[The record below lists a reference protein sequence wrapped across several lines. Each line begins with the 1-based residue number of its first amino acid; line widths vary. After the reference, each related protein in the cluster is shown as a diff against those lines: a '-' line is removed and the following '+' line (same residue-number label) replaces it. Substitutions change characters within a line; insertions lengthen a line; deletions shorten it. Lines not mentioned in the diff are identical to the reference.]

1 MKINL
6 AIYTATEGFDWQ
18 PGSAYPRGELN
29 KYKEMIGRFPDIL
42 MEKVPYG
49 GIFVCDGKLV
59 FYRLHIAQR
68 GDSRGRDAL
77 YCVLGTIPLEAGK
90 KVNLSRV
97 FETPEFRAPMRP
109 FPNSVEIEES
119 LPARPPSTWEE
130 MQDALN
136 SPSSSAQVGVLSTF
150 FSHGKFFCRLDGS
163 VDNPT
168 PRLTYENCDLKPAPK
183 VDVRLPIEVVR
194 AEVAAQ
200 PNTAAIERNAYD
212 RARSDFEKR
221 LMAKELDNRRIE
233 SENQSLKN
241 IVVILATIIAI
252 LLVLGAGMLLF
263 RGCFH
268 ESTTPQRTEKRM
280 SVVLDVDGYSQAD
293 RADKGEALMKEKMK
307 GPVSVDMVD
316 QMKNHVATRKRGH
329 NDGKSVVDPYAQNVT
344 QEQSHLEEKQ
354 TEDVQNQHEKTSRG
368 NVKPGDPTSAAKTEL
383 SVKVERH
390 NAINE
395 GRSERGLSGVSPER
409 EESHMEIQVS
419 KCKECGGSGQVTREK
434 PCSRCD
440 GAGKCPKICRIY
452 GGRGVRMIE
461 GGVEYCQR
469 CDGRKNMYYLD
480 TCEKCKGAKVETWN
494 EKCLNCKRRE
504 LSTNKKVGL

>member
-136 SPSSSAQVGVLSTF
+136 SPSSSAQVGVLATF
-150 FSHGKFFCRLDGS
+150 FSHGRFFCRLDGS

-168 PRLTYENCDLKPAPK
+168 PQLTYENCDLKPAPK
-183 VDVRLPIEVVR
+183 VDVRPPIEVVR

-241 IVVILATIIAI
+241 IVVILAVI
-252 LLVLGAGMLLF
+252 LSVLVVAGVGALLF
-263 RGCFH
+263 SCCFSSSQKPVQVEEPKNLNPVDL
-268 ESTTPQRTEKRM
+268 ESGSDIQQPDKKM
-280 SVVLDVDGYSQAD
+280 SD
-293 RADKGEALMKEKMK
+293 R
-307 GPVSVDMVD
+307 
-316 QMKNHVATRKRGH
+316 
-329 NDGKSVVDPYAQNVT
+329 GKSDKKDGGQGQKPSKVADNMEPTEQRAKEMQKAVEEQVGDYDPPT
-344 QEQSHLEEKQ
+344 TEQKLPLNKA
-354 TEDVQNQHEKTSRG
+354 NQKKD
-368 NVKPGDPTSAAKTEL
+368 NL
-383 SVKVERH
+383 
-390 NAINE
+390 
-395 GRSERGLSGVSPER
+395 
-409 EESHMEIQVS
+409 
-419 KCKECGGSGQVTREK
+419 GQVTGSPETNKPPVKVVTKGREVVNHQGIDPARK
-434 PCSRCD
+434 NQVGHRDVAKCAACD
-440 GAGKCPKICRIY
+440 GCGKVVITDRCPVCKGFGYIWCY
-452 GGRGVRMIE
+452 
-461 GGVEYCQR
+461 
-469 CDGRKNMYYLD
+469 
-480 TCEKCKGAKVETWN
+480 EKCRSREHIERDDLDGFLFCAQCRTKRMAQLPCGNCHGQGRIKVTRDCNQCSGN
-494 EKCLNCKRRE
+494 ELIP
-504 LSTNKKVGL
+504 

>member
-136 SPSSSAQVGVLSTF
+136 SPSSSAQVGVLATF

-183 VDVRLPIEVVR
+183 VDVRPPIEVVR

-200 PNTAAIERNAYD
+200 PNTAAIERSAYD

-241 IVVILATIIAI
+241 IVVILAVI
-252 LLVLGAGMLLF
+252 LSVLVVAGVGALLF
-263 RGCFH
+263 SCCF
-268 ESTTPQRTEKRM
+268 S
-280 SVVLDVDGYSQAD
+280 SSQ
-293 RADKGEALMKEKMK
+293 
-307 GPVSVDMVD
+307 
-316 QMKNHVATRKRGH
+316 
-329 NDGKSVVDPYAQNVT
+329 KSVQVEEPKNLNPVDLESGSDIQQPDKKNV
-344 QEQSHLEEKQ
+344 
-354 TEDVQNQHEKTSRG
+354 
-368 NVKPGDPTSAAKTEL
+368 
-383 SVKVERH
+383 
-390 NAINE
+390 
-395 GRSERGLSGVSPER
+395 
-409 EESHMEIQVS
+409 
-419 KCKECGGSGQVTREK
+419 
-434 PCSRCD
+434 
-440 GAGKCPKICRIY
+440 
-452 GGRGVRMIE
+452 
-461 GGVEYCQR
+461 
-469 CDGRKNMYYLD
+469 
-480 TCEKCKGAKVETWN
+480 
-494 EKCLNCKRRE
+494 
-504 LSTNKKVGL
+504 